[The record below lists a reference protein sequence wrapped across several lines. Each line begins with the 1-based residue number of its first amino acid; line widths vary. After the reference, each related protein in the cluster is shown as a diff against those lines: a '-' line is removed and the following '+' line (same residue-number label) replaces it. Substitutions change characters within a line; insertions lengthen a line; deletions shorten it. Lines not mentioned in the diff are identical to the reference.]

1 MATNILMPALSP
13 TMEEGKLA
21 RWLVKEGDTVK
32 SGDIL
37 AEIETDKATM
47 EFEAVDEGRIGKI
60 LVPEGSEGVKVNAPI
75 AVLLGEGEKAGA
87 VDIPAA
93 MKDIGAAVKAEAPK
107 AAAPKAE
114 APKVE
119 AAKPEAPKAV
129 APVQAGNRVFASP
142 LARRIA
148 ASKGI
153 DIAALSGTG
162 PRGRI
167 VKSDVENAKPGAAK
181 PAAAPS
187 VGAVSG
193 GGIGVAAL
201 PDARMF
207 YKAGEYEEV
216 PHDSMRKAIA
226 KRLTSAK
233 ALIPHYYLTIDCN
246 LTALM
251 ATREALN
258 KAAGKNAAYKLSVND
273 FVVKVSAMALMKHPD
288 VNASWTDT
296 AILRHKHADVG
307 IAVAIPSGL
316 ITPIVFAAETKGLAA
331 ISNEVKELATKA
343 KDKKLKPN
351 EYEGGGFSVSNLGMF
366 GVKSFTSIIN
376 PPQSCIIAVGAGEE
390 RAIVVD
396 GKIEVATMMTV
407 TMSCDHRVVDG
418 ATGAKF
424 LQTFKQFIEE
434 PASMLL

>member
-1 MATNILMPALSP
+1 MPALSP
-13 TMEEGKLA
+13 TMEEGKLS

-32 SGDIL
+32 SGTLL

-47 EFEAVDEGRIGKI
+47 EFEAVDEGTIGKI

-75 AVLLGEGEKAGA
+75 AVLLDEGEKMGE
-87 VDIPAA
+87 VNIPAA
-93 MKDIGAAVKAEAPK
+93 MDDIKAAVKAEVK
-107 AAAPKAE
+107 AEAKEAPKAE
-114 APKVE
+114 APKVAP
-119 AAKPEAPKAV
+119 AAAP
-129 APVQAGNRVFASP
+129 APAPANDGKRLFVSP

-148 ASKGI
+148 AQKGV
-153 DIAALSGTG
+153 DLSGLIGTG
-162 PRGRI
+162 PHGRI

-181 PAAAPS
+181 PAAAGAPASGTPS
-187 VGAVSG
+187 GF
-193 GGIGVAAL
+193 AAL
-201 PDARMF
+201 PDAKLF
-207 YKAGEYEEV
+207 YKAEDYTEV

-246 LTALM
+246 LTSLM
-251 ATREALN
+251 AVREALN
-258 KAAGKNAAYKLSVND
+258 AAAPKNKEKQAAYKLSVND
-273 FVVKVSAMALMKHPD
+273 FVVKASAMALVRHPD
-288 VNASWTDT
+288 VNASWTET
-296 AILRHKHADVG
+296 SIIKHKHADVG

-316 ITPIVFAAETKGLAA
+316 ITPIVFAAETKGLAQ
-331 ISNEVKELATKA
+331 ISNDVKELAGKA

-351 EYEGGGFSVSNLGMF
+351 EYEGGSFSVSNLGMF
-366 GVKSFTSIIN
+366 GIKSFTSIIN

-390 RAIVVD
+390 RAIVVN